1 MSRKKQQNQRTH
13 SLHGV
18 GASQKRDDQLAK
30 TGEPLGTAAAENRK
44 KKRSGENRPAT

>member
-1 MSRKKQQNQRTH
+1 MSQKKQQNHRTH

-18 GASQKRDDQLAK
+18 GASQERDDQLAE

-44 KKRSGENRPAT
+44 KKKNGENRPAT